1 MSGAVF
7 EDGTQFFRSYPVADS
22 NSFLAFLN
30 ALLGKYSK
38 IILFIDKASW
48 HREKRVKHF
57 IKHNKHRLKIRFFP
71 SGHPEL
77 NPMEETWRQGKQ
89 IIQGAVYYS
98 TFTEFKRKVISF
110 YRTKRFKLDLYKYLC
125 H

>member
-1 MSGAVF
+1 MSGAIF
-7 EDGTQFFRSYPVADS
+7 ENGSQFFRSYPVADS
-22 NSFLAFLN
+22 NSFLSYLKE
-30 ALLGKYSK
+30 LLYYQDK
-38 IILFIDKASW
+38 IILFIDKAPW

-77 NPMEETWRQGKQ
+77 NPMEETWHQGKQ

-98 TFTEFKRKVISF
+98 TFKEFKNKVTTF

-125 H
+125 Q